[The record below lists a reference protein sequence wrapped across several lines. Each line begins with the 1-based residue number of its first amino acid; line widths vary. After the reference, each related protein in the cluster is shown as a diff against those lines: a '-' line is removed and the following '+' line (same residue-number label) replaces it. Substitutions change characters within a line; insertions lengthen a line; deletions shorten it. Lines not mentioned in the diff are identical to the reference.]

1 MKKLLVLL
9 IVAIL
14 LVGCEQKKEENNDNV
29 EVVNNPQPTT
39 TVQNTNK
46 KFEIKNEYIEEKQF
60 VIDPQVDNE
69 GYMDCKINFW
79 EGKAYYTDGFGNVLR
94 GPYEISGDSITINF
108 NMLDAEYS
116 EKPQQLDVDVHLKML
131 DETTIIVAETPP
143 PYTVKTSTF
152 VDGNWVFDSGEKE
165 MTFLGFV
172 KDYRF
177 YKVPVVGKI
186 DDTKEW
192 VYDAEYTK
200 DVKAPSYEVW
210 EQTYSAEDI
219 VVPYINIDSD
229 YARKVNAEIKEAFN
243 KIVAHY
249 NEGVEDGFSYV
260 DTCEYT
266 TYEYENGLFVLFT
279 YGLGATD
286 VVHPVYCAYSFDLV
300 DGSKMDL
307 DFFCNFIGLSKPV
320 VQFSIETNIEKM
332 VREEMKSFDEEEI
345 KTYVDLSK
353 KSFADKFES
362 EDVDF
367 TIVGEGDPFFVV
379 DIQIPAGTGH
389 FDTLVGVYD

>member
-14 LVGCEQKKEENNDNV
+14 LVGCEQKKEENNNNV
-29 EVVNNPQPTT
+29 ETVNQPTQT
-39 TVQNTNK
+39 TTIQETNI

-69 GYMDCKINFW
+69 GYMDCKIYFW

-152 VDGNWVFDSGEKE
+152 VDGSWVFDSGEKE

-186 DDTKEW
+186 DDTKDFCEW
-192 VYDAEYTK
+192 IIKASALTFAYYYGEKDFLKTPIADLLKHKNKNSYLEIRNSLIKRIKDNINVPNSDEETLP
-200 DVKAPSYEVW
+200 DVKTFNNIYVKRKEK
-210 EQTYSAEDI
+210 
-219 VVPYINIDSD
+219 INKLLETLSNN
-229 YARKVNAEIKEAFN
+229 YKE
-243 KIVAHY
+243 
-249 NEGVEDGFSYV
+249 
-260 DTCEYT
+260 T
-266 TYEYENGLFVLFT
+266 
-279 YGLGATD
+279 
-286 VVHPVYCAYSFDLV
+286 
-300 DGSKMDL
+300 
-307 DFFCNFIGLSKPV
+307 
-320 VQFSIETNIEKM
+320 
-332 VREEMKSFDEEEI
+332 FDENYNLKCE
-345 KTYVDLSK
+345 VDYWKNNYNNALSDSK
-353 KSFADKFES
+353 KAVSINDNYWRKEYNDLLKNKEEAVKANNDYWSKEYNDLLEKYNQLFNNKE
-362 EDVDF
+362 
-367 TIVGEGDPFFVV
+367 
-379 DIQIPAGTGH
+379 
-389 FDTLVGVYD
+389 